1 MRLRKNFSMGKDK
14 YYFTIK
20 SVPNNITIY
29 RKSKE
34 AAMAAYRKYEKAGK
48 EIEWLGKW
56 DGKKFV
62 ESNTPAPQTA

>member
-1 MRLRKNFSMGKDK
+1 MRMRKKYAMGKDK

-20 SVPNNITIY
+20 SAPNNITIF

-34 AAMAAYRKYEKAGK
+34 AAVNAYRKYKKAGK

-56 DGKKFV
+56 NGKEFT
-62 ESNTPAPQTA
+62 ENSTPVLA